1 MFNLRRVKIIFL
13 LIFLLSF
20 LLRLYEIEWDFGK
33 HLHPDERMIIM
44 VAQKLNLNNLNPHFF
59 AYGSFPIY
67 LLKAVGRILNSDD
80 YDGLLYVGRTLSVF
94 FDLITVIAIY
104 KIGSLFIQPNKSF
117 LPLMAAFL
125 YAISV
130 LPIQS
135 SHFYTVD
142 IPLTTFST
150 LAVLALLVFG
160 KKPSFKNSLYV
171 GLLLGILL
179 ATKVTMVLFIPTIIF
194 VLLLIYLKKKSL
206 KEILLFD
213 FTIFAFAFLVF
224 FVAEP
229 YAILDFSEFKKQV
242 LVQLQMNKNPY
253 IFPYTLQYVG
263 TIPYLYYLKN
273 IILWGLG
280 IPYGLMAVLSV
291 LLTTI
296 MIIKTVF
303 FKKKLSDSD
312 QTFLVLLIFFWIYFI
327 VIGKTAVKFM
337 RYFLPLYPIFAILTA
352 YIFYQFKKFLLKR
365 DSKLLLLFYFF
376 IFSLLIWPFSF
387 LRIYQKVHTRI
398 VATNWINQNIEKG
411 AKLGI
416 EHWDDALPLYGG
428 QNYIIYEYPLYNM
441 DNFAKWANL
450 TAKIAKTDY
459 IILASN
465 RLYVP
470 LQKLT
475 DCKKHGNY
483 CYPYTASYY
492 KHLFA
497 GGLGFRLVASF
508 SSYPMIPFLNIEIN
522 DDEADESF
530 TVYDHPKIYVFK
542 NEKYFNQEFLFKL
555 ITDLN
560 PINP

>member
-20 LLRLYEIEWDFGK
+20 LLRLYGIEWDFGK

-44 VAQKLNLNNLNPHFF
+44 VTQKLNLNDLNPHFF

-80 YDGLLYVGRTLSVF
+80 YNGLLYVGRTLSVF
-94 FDLITVIAIY
+94 FDLITVIAVY

-150 LAVLALLVFG
+150 LAVLTLLVFG
-160 KKPSFKNSLYV
+160 KKPSLKNSLYV

-179 ATKVTMVLFIPTIIF
+179 ATKITMVLLIPTIIF
-194 VLLLIYLKKKSL
+194 VLLLIYLKNRSL
-206 KEILLFD
+206 KEIFLFG

-280 IPYGLMAVLSV
+280 IPYGLMSVLSV

-296 MIIKTVF
+296 MIIRTIF
-303 FKKKLSDSD
+303 FKKNLSGSD
-312 QTFLVLLIFFWIYFI
+312 QTFLVLLIFFWTYFI

-337 RYFLPLYPIFAILTA
+337 RYLLPLYPLFSVMTA
-352 YIFYQFKKFLLKR
+352 YNFYQFKKFLLKR
-365 DSKLLLLFYFF
+365 DFKLLLLFYFF

-411 AKLGI
+411 ASLGI
-416 EHWDDALPLYGG
+416 EHWDDVIPLYGS

-441 DNFAKWANL
+441 DNFAKWTNL

-497 GGLGFRLVASF
+497 GSLGFRLVRSF

-555 ITDLN
+555 ITELTPVN
-560 PINP
+560 P